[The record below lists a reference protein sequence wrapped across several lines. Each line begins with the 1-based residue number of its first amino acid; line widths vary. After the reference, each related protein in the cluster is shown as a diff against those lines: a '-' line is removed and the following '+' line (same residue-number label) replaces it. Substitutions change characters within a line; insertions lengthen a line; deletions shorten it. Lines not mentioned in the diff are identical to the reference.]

1 MNSKAG
7 TTAQLQ
13 TASFSSCDCISDDKM
28 TVFVVRWQPGL
39 IIYWLYL
46 WTIAVFQRSYLS
58 LPTGGAL
65 SQVHDA
71 FEGRMSVNEINTE
84 HFIEISCECSFL
96 FTHTDHDIACY
107 LRNVSLFIHVCYN
120 FLLLVREIPLIFC
133 NEANLLHHNCYHL
146 YVKKSDLLIHHH
158 WKVSVFFFYIFFV
171 YIIIEQEHIKLIKRD
186 NDFYNLTTS
195 SKLLIINVS

>member
-1 MNSKAG
+1 
-7 TTAQLQ
+7 
-13 TASFSSCDCISDDKM
+13 M

-71 FEGRMSVNEINTE
+71 FEGRMSVNKYWTFYWNILWV
-84 HFIEISCECSFL
+84 FL
-96 FTHTDHDIACY
+96 FIYAHWPWYCM
-107 LRNVSLFIHVCYN
+107 LFAKCLIIYSC
-120 FLLLVREIPLIFC
+120 LLQLSPLGEGIPLIFC

-158 WKVSVFFFYIFFV
+158 WKVSVLFFYIFFCL
-171 YIIIEQEHIKLIKRD
+171 YYYWARTHSIDKKRQW
-186 NDFYNLTTS
+186 
-195 SKLLIINVS
+195 LL